1 VAIQTLGSRQV
12 QATLD
17 ATGLNTGNWTAQLT
31 DQILNSQVD
40 PYEIYHFYVSTSTGV
55 NFTSPGAI
63 GQFMVWINN
72 VPWDN
77 EPYSANNSWDPSQPM
92 ILHPGDEVDFFFSFG
107 TGTPPIVTAWL
118 RYNDGT
124 G

>member
-1 VAIQTLGSRQV
+1 MAYQTLGSRQV
-12 QATLD
+12 VATPD
-17 ATGLNTGNWTAQLT
+17 ATGLNPGNWTVQLT

-40 PYEIYHFYVSTSTGV
+40 PYEIYHFFVSTSSTLS
-55 NFTSPGAI
+55 FTSPGAT
-63 GQFMVWINN
+63 GQFQVWINN

-107 TGTPPIVTAWL
+107 TGTAPIVTAWL
-118 RYNDGT
+118 RYSDGS
-124 G
+124 